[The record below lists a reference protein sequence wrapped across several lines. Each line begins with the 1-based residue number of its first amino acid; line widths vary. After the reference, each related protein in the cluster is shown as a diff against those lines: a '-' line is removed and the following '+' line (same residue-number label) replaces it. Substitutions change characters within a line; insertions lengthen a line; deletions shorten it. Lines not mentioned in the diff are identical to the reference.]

1 MAHLQA
7 LLQRPMIAGALL
19 QQPQQVVAIAAFPQR
34 QRQLLE
40 LLSVDP
46 ALAPLER
53 ADGVAIPAEPS
64 G

>member
-1 MAHLQA
+1 MAQLQA
-7 LLQRPMIAGALL
+7 LLQRPMVTGAFL
-19 QQPQQVVAIAAFPQR
+19 Q